1 MTTKEMIEVKK
12 EKQLE
17 QERNELIKRRDAF
30 LSETAAAEYWRD

>member
-1 MTTKEMIEVKK
+1 MEEVKK
-12 EKQLE
+12 EKE